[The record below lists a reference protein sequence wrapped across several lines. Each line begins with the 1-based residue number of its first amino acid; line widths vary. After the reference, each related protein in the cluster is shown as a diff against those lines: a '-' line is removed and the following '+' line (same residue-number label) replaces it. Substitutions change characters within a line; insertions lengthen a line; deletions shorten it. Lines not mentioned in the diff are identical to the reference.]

1 MKNNHSQKTT
11 QSQKNIV
18 VLVSGSGSNLQAIL
32 DACDSN
38 MIDASVKAVLSNK
51 AEAFGLERAK
61 NAGVAARSVN
71 PKDFDSRE
79 AFDHELMIQI
89 DTYQPDLIVLAGYMR
104 ILSSEFVRHYAGKM
118 VNIHPSLL
126 PKYPGLHTHQRAIDA
141 KDKEHGTSVHFVT
154 EELDGG
160 PVILQAK
167 VPVFEDDD
175 AKLLA
180 GRVLT
185 QEHAI
190 YPMVCKWFAED
201 RLSMVDGQAVL
212 DGKVLGKHGYAEEQ
226 YREYKKAVN

>member
-38 MIDASVKAVLSNK
+38 MIDASVKAVFSNK

-61 NAGVAARSVN
+61 NAGVDARSVN
-71 PKDFDSRE
+71 PKDFGSRE
-79 AFDHELMIQI
+79 EFDHELMIQI

-175 AKLLA
+175 AELLA

-212 DGKVLGKHGYAEEQ
+212 DGKVLGKHGYAEE
-226 YREYKKAVN
+226 